1 MSGEPSKFNANYDS
15 ITGNLKESAGNILG
29 YESLK
34 ESGAKQ
40 HASGEAEKQAATAKQ
55 YTEGATEGVQAK
67 AQNVFGAVTGDKEQQ
82 AKGAA
87 KETKLKLSA
96 TSHEKVLV

>member
-40 HASGEAEKQAATAKQ
+40 HA
-55 YTEGATEGVQAK
+55 Y
-67 AQNVFGAVTGDKEQQ
+67 VTLM
-82 AKGAA
+82 
-87 KETKLKLSA
+87 T
-96 TSHEKVLV
+96 V